1 MTPECDGKRYAET
14 TGLCPVCAADASA
27 HYVEERGGMFMHL
40 RCIKHGA
47 FREQVE
53 RDNGS
58 FRERYGQEYEKGP
71 AHFVLPVTYR
81 CNLKCSN
88 CYTLSNCMEA
98 FPADRPFARLAGII
112 LAKRGNIMLAGGE
125 PTVREDLPLLIR
137 TAKEMDPKR
146 KVSVATNGQKLHI
159 IEYVRTLKES
169 GLDFVFLSH
178 NDKKYELSGEIFRN
192 KTAALENCRKVGL
205 PVWLSRTIDDLSQID
220 SLEELLEKYGRGVF
234 NVTLRAAKPFGFA
247 SPARQLFVSDIV
259 TYLGRGRE
267 WTPGRSPFNCYV
279 RLWGKLVKICSWVY
293 DVKRLDPIDDDY
305 LISND
310 AIVPFHRGTKMDE
323 TILSGRGLQSE
334 RATGGRL

>member
-1 MTPECDGKRYAET
+1 MYLYLKCG
-14 TGLCPVCAADASA
+14 A
-27 HYVEERGGMFMHL
+27 HGS
-40 RCIKHGA
+40 

-53 RDNGS
+53 RDPAS
-58 FRERYGQEYEKGP
+58 FRKRYERKYEKGP

-88 CYTLSNCMEA
+88 CYTLSNWMKS
-98 FPADRPFARLAGII
+98 FPPERTLGRLSEIIKMRAG
-112 LAKRGNIMLAGGE
+112 NVMLAGGE

-137 TAKEMDPKR
+137 TAKEQDPKR
-146 KVSVATNGQKLHI
+146 KVSIATNGQKLRS
-159 IEYVRTLKES
+159 IEYVKELKES

-178 NDKKYELSGEIFRN
+178 NDRQYEISDEVFLN

-234 NVTLRAAKPFGFA
+234 NVTLRAAKPFGPVT
-247 SPARQLFVSDIV
+247 PARQLFVSDIV
-259 TYLGRGRE
+259 TYLGRERE
-267 WTPGRSPFNCYV
+267 WTPGRGPFNCYV
-279 RLWGKLVKICSWVY
+279 RLWGKLVKICSWLY

>member
-58 FRERYGQEYEKGP
+58 FRERYEQEYEKGP

-98 FPADRPFARLAGII
+98 FPADRTLARLAGII
-112 LAKRGNIMLAGGE
+112 RAQRGNIMLAGGE
-125 PTVREDLPLLIR
+125 PTVREDLPLLVR

-146 KVSVATNGQKLHI
+146 KVSVATNGQKLRM
-159 IEYVRTLKES
+159 IEYVRALKEN

-178 NDKKYELSGEIFRN
+178 NDKKYEISGEIFRN

-220 SLEELLEKYGRGVF
+220 SLKELLEGHKKIIF
-234 NVTLRAAKPFGFA
+234 NITVRVAKPFGFA

-259 TYLGRGRE
+259 NYMGKAKD
-267 WTPGRSPFNCYV
+267 WTRGRSPFNCYV
-279 RLWGKLVKICSWVY
+279 RINGRPLKICSWVY

-305 LISND
+305 LISD
-310 AIVPFHRGTKMDE
+310 GTVIPFHRGTKMDE
-323 TILSGRGLQSE
+323 TILLRRTFLAEPASGPRF
-334 RATGGRL
+334 